1 MSTTPPSESEPEETA
16 VTTTIPPSPVAG
28 PREAISLP
36 RPSGTASGL
45 TTTLG
50 IARRTV
56 LRNVRTP
63 QVFVIG
69 MIQGAMF
76 LLIFRYVFG
85 GAIPIGGIRYVDFLV
100 PGFVGTGVLFSGM
113 TASIGAAEDLSEGL
127 FDRLRSLPVP
137 RLGVVSGRVVAD
149 TFLGAIGLTV
159 TIAVGFA
166 VGFRSSAGILSLLG
180 AFGLCV
186 AASFAFTWLFVWLGV
201 MAGTPQAAQSIGLL
215 VFPFTFV
222 SSAFVPVES
231 MPGWMQGF
239 AQNQPLTQIVNATR
253 ALSLGD
259 KAEAVL
265 GHPASY
271 FAIRSLLWC
280 LLFTLVFAPLA
291 ARKYQKG

>member
-1 MSTTPPSESEPEETA
+1 M
-16 VTTTIPPSPVAG
+16 TTTNPTVAVE
-28 PREAISLP
+28 PTRTLNLP
-36 RPSGTASGL
+36 RPTGHAGAV

-63 QVFVIG
+63 QVFVLG

-85 GAIPIGGIRYVDFLV
+85 GAITSGIRYVDFLV

-113 TASIGAAEDLSEGL
+113 TASTGAASDLEEGF

-137 RLGVVSGRVVAD
+137 RIAVVGGRVLAD
-149 TFLGAIGLTV
+149 TILATMGLAV
-159 TIAVGFA
+159 TIAVGFL
-166 VGFRSSAGILSLLG
+166 VGFRTSAPITSLL
-180 AFGLCV
+180 AAVAVCV
-186 AASFAFTWLFVWLGV
+186 FAAFAFTWMFVLLGLI
-201 MAGTPQAAQSIGLL
+201 AGTPQAAQGLGLL

-239 AQNQPLTQIVNATR
+239 ARNQPLTEVVNAVR
-253 ALSLGD
+253 AFSLDD
-259 KAEAVL
+259 KAQGVL
-265 GHPASY
+265 GHAAGY
-271 FAIRSLLWC
+271 FAVRAVLWC
-280 LLFTLVFAPLA
+280 ALFIVVFAPLA
-291 ARKYQKG
+291 ARRYQRG

>member
-1 MSTTPPSESEPEETA
+1 
-16 VTTTIPPSPVAG
+16 V
-28 PREAISLP
+28 
-36 RPSGTASGL
+36 

-56 LRNVRTP
+56 LRSVRTP

-85 GAIPIGGIRYVDFLV
+85 GAIPINGIPYVNFLV

-137 RLGVVSGRVVAD
+137 RLAVVSGRVVAD
-149 TFLGAIGLTV
+149 TALGAIGLTV
-159 TIAVGFA
+159 TSAVGFA
-166 VGFRSSAGILSLLG
+166 VGFRTSAAILSLVA

-186 AASFAFTWLFVWLGV
+186 LAAFAFTWMFVWLGIT
-201 MAGTPQAAQSIGLL
+201 AGTPQAAQSIGLL

-239 AQNQPLTQIVNATR
+239 ARNQPLTQIVNAVR

-259 KAEAVL
+259 RAQAAL
-265 GHPASY
+265 GHPAGY
-271 FAIRSLLWC
+271 FAVRSLLWC
-280 LLFTLVFAPLA
+280 LLFVMIFAPLA